1 MTLPALA
8 NFTDEALLLL
18 RLMIGSVFLTSG
30 GKHATDPETRSK
42 DIEMSKG
49 FTRFLGIAECAGALG
64 VLFGVLTQFAA
75 IGLIL
80 IMLGSIQKKIVKWGT
95 GFWGKHGTDGWSYDS
110 MMIIMNLVV
119 ATTGGGSLVLESL
132 FRSVSPHA

>member
-18 RLMIGSVFLTSG
+18 RLMIGLVFLTSG
-30 GKHATDPETRSK
+30 WKHATDPETRSK

-80 IMLGSIQKKIVKWGT
+80 IMLGSIQKKIVKWRT

-110 MMIIMNLVV
+110 MMLIMNLVV

>member
-18 RLMIGSVFLTSG
+18 RLMIGLVFLTSG
-30 GKHATDPETRSK
+30 WKHATDPETRSK

-80 IMLGSIQKKIVKWGT
+80 IMLGSIQKKIVKWRT

-110 MMIIMNLVV
+110 MMLIMNLVV

-132 FRSVSPHA
+132 FRSVRPHA

>member
-1 MTLPALA
+1 MTLPALT

-18 RLMIGSVFLTSG
+18 RLMIALVFFTSG
-30 GKHATDPETRSK
+30 WKHATDPETRSK
-42 DIEMSKG
+42 DIEMSTG

-64 VLFGVLTQFAA
+64 VLFGVLAQLAA

-80 IMLGSIQKKIVKWGT
+80 VMFGSIQKKIMKWKT

-119 ATTGGGSLVLESL
+119 ATTGGGSLVLQSL
-132 FRSVSPHA
+132 FRSAGPHA